1 MPQAQ
6 VVNWLERADTT
17 EGTEKDREFLQCY
30 VRARE
35 LQADFYVDEIVEIAD
50 DKSEDPKSR
59 QVRVAART
67 WVAAVRRPKVYGK
80 TPGVSV
86 NVAAGVVLSEE
97 KQREF
102 QERHRKALERFNLS
116 TSRQPETS

>member
-1 MPQAQ
+1 
-6 VVNWLERADTT
+6 V
-17 EGTEKDREFLQCY
+17 REFLQCY

-35 LQADFYVDEIVEIAD
+35 LQADFFVDEIVEIAD

-102 QERHRKALERFNLS
+102 HRELVRPKEAERYWNINSMTVPTLATRSCRLMNL
-116 TSRQPETS
+116 RR